1 MRRLVTLAAA
11 AAVVLSMANANAS
24 NVTLLSETFDG
35 VTSGYSGSD
44 PRRFGIPDIAAFG
57 ADNDW
62 SAARF
67 EQPDGGSPRHD
78 VGVQRYGGAGNDTP
92 VGIGE
97 DDGGL
102 LISFDASNVEG
113 LTLNFDWRTFSAG
126 SGDELVV
133 GIFVG
138 DLDAG
143 HPEGFID
150 NQIDLRPTSHGGPG
164 NGAWNWENGWIEL
177 FRGGPSDHFSTETI
191 SMAAADGASEV
202 WLAFWMDGGEH
213 DFFKI
218 DNISV
223 TAQVVPV
230 PPALW
235 LMGSAIVGLIG
246 LRRRT

>member
-1 MRRLVTLAAA
+1 MRRLVILAATAAASLAAA
-11 AAVVLSMANANAS
+11 NVHAA

-44 PRRFGIPDIAAFG
+44 PRRFGIPDIATFG

-67 EQPDGGSPRHD
+67 EQPDGGDPRHD

-102 LISFDASNVEG
+102 LISFDASNYVDIS
-113 LTLNFDWRTFSAG
+113 LTFDWRTFSAG
-126 SGDELVV
+126 DHDELVV

-143 HPEGFID
+143 HPEGFVD

-164 NGAWNWENGWIEL
+164 DGVWNWENGWIEL
-177 FRGGPSDHFSTETI
+177 FRAGPSNHFSTEVL
-191 SMAAADGASEV
+191 SLSAADGASEF

-218 DNISV
+218 DNILV
-223 TAQVVPV
+223 EAQVVPI

-235 LMGSAIVGLIG
+235 LMGTAILGLIG
-246 LRRRT
+246 LRRRG